1 MAFSKMNEEK
11 KEEVIEIEEAED
23 VVPTALSESGKSGR
37 KPVYI
42 ALAVIGVVVLGAIM
56 IWIFRAQE
64 GGAVVPAPRTV
75 SFGDNSGQPTAETT
89 GDQTV
94 TIQPDQVEKI
104 GLKIET
110 VGETL
115 SGEAMSVAATGVV
128 QPNAYKETPVISLL
142 GGILRSVK
150 GELGQNVGKGQTL
163 AVIFSD
169 ELAASQSRYLALQTE
184 AQTARQNYER
194 TAKLVKISPVSNTEV
209 DQMLARLKTVQAEL
223 VENQKRH
230 ERTVNLVKIGAAS
243 REELE
248 QATTKLRTSEAD
260 VEEAKRRYNRAV
272 EVADINPVSRGE
284 FEQAAVKRQTAE
296 SDLATA
302 RQRLLLLGLSRQ
314 RVDSLRSPSQITSE
328 IALTA
333 PVAGTIT
340 KRDANQGEVVEAN
353 KELMRVTNLAS
364 VWVIAQVYEKDLG
377 LLRTGSGASVTT
389 DSYPGKLFRGY
400 VTYID
405 PNIAPETRTAQVRV
419 ELENP
424 GQVLKIGMYVN
435 VAFGSMGAAE
445 RTMPMIPASAVQ
457 NMNDKQVVFVPTD
470 KPNVFAVKPVRLGKE
485 SNGRFTV
492 LEGLNVG
499 DRVVTDGSFLLRAEF
514 FKQNPSGH

>member
-1 MAFSKMNEEK
+1 MSEEYK
-11 KEEVIEIEEAED
+11 DEIIEDTENGEEPEFV
-23 VVPTALSESGKSGR
+23 SERISGR
-37 KPVYI
+37 KWLYI
-42 ALAVIGVVVLGAIM
+42 ALAAIGVVIVGALLF
-56 IWIFRAQE
+56 WYFRAPS
-64 GGAVVPAPRTV
+64 GGNVVPAPRTV
-75 SFGDNSGQPTAETT
+75 SFGDNSSQPTSGTPGEE
-89 GDQTV
+89 TV
-94 TIQPDQVEKI
+94 TLQPDQMEKI

-115 SGEAMSVAATGVV
+115 SSEAMSVAATGVV
-128 QPNAYKETPVISLL
+128 QPDAYKETPVISLL
-142 GGILRSVK
+142 GGILRSVT

-169 ELAASQSRYLALQTE
+169 ELAASQARYLALQTE
-184 AQTARQNYER
+184 AQTARQNYDR
-194 TAKLVKISPVSNTEV
+194 TARLVKISPVSNTEV

-223 VENQKRH
+223 IENQKRH

-260 VEEAKRRYNRAV
+260 VNEAKRRYDRAV
-272 EVADINPVSRGE
+272 EVAEINPVSRGE

-296 SDLATA
+296 SDLVTA
-302 RQRLLLLGLSRQ
+302 KQRLLLLGLSPQ
-314 RVDSLRSPSQITSE
+314 RVNSLRSPSQITSE

-333 PVAGTIT
+333 PVSGTIT
-340 KRDANQGEVVEAN
+340 KRDANAGEVVEAN

-364 VWVIAQVYEKDLG
+364 VWIIAQVYEKDVG

-389 DSYPGKLFRGY
+389 SAYPERLFRGH

-405 PNIAPETRTAQVRV
+405 PNINQETRTVQVRV

-435 VAFGSMGAAE
+435 VAFGAGGNAE
-445 RTMPMIPASAVQ
+445 RTLPTIPSSAVQ
-457 NMNDKQVVFVPTD
+457 NMNDKQVVFVATD
-470 KPNVFAVKPVRLGKE
+470 KPNVFAVRPVRLGKE
-485 SNGRFTV
+485 NNGRFTV

-499 DRVVTDGSFLLRAEF
+499 DRVVTEGSFLLRAEML
-514 FKQNPSGH
+514 KQDPTHH

>member
-1 MAFSKMNEEK
+1 MA
-11 KEEVIEIEEAED
+11 
-23 VVPTALSESGKSGR
+23 
-37 KPVYI
+37 
-42 ALAVIGVVVLGAIM
+42 
-56 IWIFRAQE
+56 
-64 GGAVVPAPRTV
+64 
-75 SFGDNSGQPTAETT
+75 
-89 GDQTV
+89 
-94 TIQPDQVEKI
+94 
-104 GLKIET
+104 
-110 VGETL
+110 
-115 SGEAMSVAATGVV
+115 VAATGVV

-142 GGILRSVK
+142 GGILRSVN

-169 ELAASQSRYLALQTE
+169 ELAASQSRYLALQTD
-184 AQTARQNYER
+184 AQTARQNYDR
-194 TAKLVKISPVSNTEV
+194 TARLVKISPVSNTEV

-260 VEEAKRRYNRAV
+260 VVEAKRRYDRAV
-272 EVADINPVSRGE
+272 EVAEINPVSRGE

-302 RQRLLLLGLSRQ
+302 KQRLLLLGLPLQ
-314 RVDSLRSPSQITSE
+314 IVNALRSPSQITSE

-333 PVAGTIT
+333 PVSGTIT
-340 KRDANQGEVVEAN
+340 KRDVNSGEVVEAN

-364 VWVIAQVYEKDLG
+364 VWVIAQVYEKDVS
-377 LLRTGSGASVTT
+377 LLQNGSGASVTT
-389 DSYPGKLFRGY
+389 DSYPGRLFRGH

-405 PNIAPETRTAQVRV
+405 PNINQETRTVQVRV

-435 VAFGSMGAAE
+435 VAFGSSGNAE
-445 RTMPMIPASAVQ
+445 RTMPMIPSSAVQ
-457 NMNDKQVVFVPTD
+457 NMNDRQVVFVATD

-485 SNGRFTV
+485 NSGRFTV

-499 DRVVTDGSFLLRAEF
+499 DRVVTDGSFLLRAEIL
-514 FKQNPSGH
+514 KKDPTHH